1 MPALIRARRL
11 LLPGVALALLLG
23 MVPSAWTCEK
33 HLQGHQQSSDTNQEA
48 VRR

>member
-23 MVPSAWTCEK
+23 LVPSAWACEK
-33 HLQGHQQSSDTNQEA
+33 HLQGHQQSSETNQEA